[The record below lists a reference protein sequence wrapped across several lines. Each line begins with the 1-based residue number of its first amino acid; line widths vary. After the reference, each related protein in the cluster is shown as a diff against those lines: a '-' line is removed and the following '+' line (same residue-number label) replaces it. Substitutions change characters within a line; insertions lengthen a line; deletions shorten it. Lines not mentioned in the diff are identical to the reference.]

1 MFIGVDSAFA
11 TTVIMDIA
19 TKGDIYREGR
29 AAGQAIRS
37 KILPMAMPLCL

>member
-1 MFIGVDSAFA
+1 MFIGLHSAFT
-11 TTVIMDIA
+11 TTVVMDIT

-37 KILPMAMPLCL
+37 KILPIAVPPSL